1 MSKNRISS
9 HFISRLK
16 QRYGIEATKDECGKI
31 LNDIDQ
37 NNCFLIKEMRND
49 AYLYLVE
56 FMRKDLYLLMNPKTR
71 KLITAI
77 TKNQAQKYWSQDFV
91 CVYRTM

>member
-1 MSKNRISS
+1 MFKNRISS

-16 QRYGIEATKDECGKI
+16 QRYRIEATKAECGKI
-31 LNDIDQ
+31 LQDIDK
-37 NNCFLIKEMRND
+37 NNCVFIKKMRNNTF
-49 AYLYLVE
+49 LYLVE
-56 FMRKDLYLLMNPKTR
+56 FRRKDLYLLMNPKMR

-77 TKNQAQKYWSQDFV
+77 TKDQAQKCWSQDFV